1 MARPRTP
8 TNVLKMK
15 GAFDKNPQREREDP
29 DTGKLKAC
37 PLHLP
42 AAQREIWKDI
52 VKAAPKNVITEA
64 DRFALEICCALLD
77 QFRLDPVE
85 FTAAKLVRLEALL
98 GKFGMTPSDRAKV
111 AGPAQKKAQGNP
123 FAVL

>member
-29 DTGKLKAC
+29 DTAKLKSPPA
-37 PLHLP
+37 HLS
-42 AAQREIWKDI
+42 AAQREVWKEI
-52 VKAAPKNVITEA
+52 AKAAPKDVITEA
-64 DRFALEICCALLD
+64 DRFSLEICCVLLN

-85 FTAAKLVRLEALL
+85 FPAAKLVRLETLL

-111 AGPAQKKAQGNP
+111 AGPAKKKPQGNP
-123 FAVL
+123 FADL

>member
-15 GAFDKNPQREREDP
+15 GAFDKNPLREREDP
-29 DTGKLKAC
+29 DTDKLKGC
-37 PLHLP
+37 PLHLS
-42 AAQREIWKDI
+42 ATQREIWKEI
-52 VKAAPKNVITEA
+52 TKAAPRNVITEA

-77 QFRLDPVE
+77 QFRIDPVE

-111 AGPAQKKAQGNP
+111 AGPAKKKPGGNP
-123 FAVL
+123 FGAL